1 MVELLRYLE
10 EHDFKVFISSG
21 GDRDFMRGVAEQMY
35 GIPPERVIGSSLKL
49 DFQESADSVTVLY
62 QEQMDVFNDGK
73 EKPMRIWSRVGRRP
87 VIAVGNSNGDIPM
100 MRFANVA
107 DRPNLRILVHHD
119 DADRE
124 FAYDTGAED
133 ALARAAE
140 RDWLAVSMKN
150 DWHRVFDHNEHAGEI

>member
-1 MVELLRYLE
+1 
-10 EHDFKVFISSG
+10 
-21 GDRDFMRGVAEQMY
+21 
-35 GIPPERVIGSSLKL
+35 
-49 DFQESADSVTVLY
+49 
-62 QEQMDVFNDGK
+62 
-73 EKPMRIWSRVGRRP
+73 
-87 VIAVGNSNGDIPM
+87 M